1 MKRIIALAAA
11 LLLSSVAL
19 AAAQA
24 PPQPKAPAP
33 APNKEV
39 HDPDACAHAP
49 ATVGKGGG
57 LDVQK
62 QDKRDLSEQLAD
74 SNGVICP
81 PQHVDPEMDKA
92 APQLGAR
99 MPVLPPPASPG
110 GNPQVQPK

>member
-11 LLLSSVAL
+11 SLLSSVAVV
-19 AAAQA
+19 AAQA

-49 ATVGKGGG
+49 ATVGKDGG

-62 QDKRDLSEQLAD
+62 KDKRNLSDQLAD
-74 SNGVICP
+74 SGGVICP
-81 PQHVDPEMDKA
+81 PSHIDPEMDKA
-92 APQLGAR
+92 APPGGR
-99 MPVLPPPASPG
+99 MPVIPPPGSPG
-110 GNPQVQPK
+110 GNPQVKPK

>member
-11 LLLSSVAL
+11 LLLSSVTV

-24 PPQPKAPAP
+24 PPQKAPTP

-57 LDVQK
+57 LDVQRPDK
-62 QDKRDLSEQLAD
+62 QNLSEQLAD

-81 PQHVDPEMDKA
+81 PQHIDPEMDKA
-92 APQLGAR
+92 APQHGGR
-99 MPVLPPPASPG
+99 MPVIPPPGSPG
-110 GNPQVQPK
+110 GNPQVKPK